1 MSKRTPNL
9 LLEDIL
15 DAANKILDY
24 TSEMS
29 YEEFYIDN
37 KSVDAVCRNFEI
49 IGEAANMLPDEFRT
63 KIDTIDWYRIKG
75 FRNRIIHEYFGVD
88 LQILWKIKEE
98 QIPDLI
104 REISKILK

>member
-1 MSKRTPNL
+1 MSKRTPIL

-24 TSEMS
+24 TNGMT
-29 YEEFYIDN
+29 YEEFYGDN

-63 KIDTIDWYRIKG
+63 
-75 FRNRIIHEYFGVD
+75 
-88 LQILWKIKEE
+88 
-98 QIPDLI
+98 
-104 REISKILK
+104 

>member
-24 TSEMS
+24 TSGMS
-29 YEEFYIDN
+29 YEEFYNDN

-49 IGEAANMLPDEFRT
+49 IGERQIFCRMDFAQNMAQSIGT
-63 KIDTIDWYRIKG
+63 G
-75 FRNRIIHEYFGVD
+75 SGD
-88 LQILWKIKEE
+88 LGI
-98 QIPDLI
+98 
-104 REISKILK
+104 